1 MSFIRGGE
9 TITIKRRSVAS
20 TDDYGNPTY
29 TTTTITVKDALVAI
43 GATTEPI
50 EASRDPIDAKLTIY
64 LPNEVAIA
72 DGDVFVI
79 RNTSWVKDG
88 QGEEWVSPFVGLEG
102 GRVIPV
108 RRRVG

>member
-9 TITIKRRSVAS
+9 TITIRRRSAAS

-43 GATTEPI
+43 GASTEPI
-50 EASRDPIDAKLTIY
+50 DASRDPIDAKLTLY
-64 LPNEVAIA
+64 LPNEVVIE
-72 DGDVFVI
+72 DGDTFVI

-88 QGEEWVSPFVGLEG
+88 QGEDWVSPFVGLEG
-102 GRVIPV
+102 GRVVSV
-108 RRRVG
+108 RRRSG

>member
-9 TITIKRRSVAS
+9 TITIKRRSATA
-20 TDDYGNPTY
+20 TDAYGNPTY

-43 GATTEPI
+43 GASSEPI
-50 EASRDPIDAKLTIY
+50 DASRDPLDAKLTIY
-64 LPNEVAIA
+64 LPNEVAIQES
-72 DGDVFVI
+72 DTFVI
-79 RNTSWVKDG
+79 RNTNWVKDG
-88 QGEEWVSPFVGLEG
+88 QSEEWISPFVGLEG